1 MNKQIMDMA
10 QAEFNRAVMNDMG
23 IYMIAE
29 AWGIE
34 PRQVVRHKDGYGLLT
49 EGFVVAEIANQIK
62 EMKVGSDTMA
72 RNVRQLRK
80 EARKNVG
87 NVGNSGD
94 RNFSLCQRK
103 VLPQGRRFAKMKL
116 KTIERP
122 TAMPPSG
129 Q

>member
-1 MNKQIMDMA
+1 MNQQIMDMA
-10 QAEFNRAVMNDMG
+10 QAEFNRAVMNNLG

-29 AWGIE
+29 AWCIK
-34 PRQVVRHKDGYGLLT
+34 PYQVVRHGNGYGLLT
-49 EGFVVAEIANQIK
+49 EGFVVAEIAKQIK
-62 EMKVGSDTMA
+62 EMKVGQDRMA
-72 RNVRQLRK
+72 ATVRQLRK

-94 RNFSLCQRK
+94 RNFSLCQRR
-103 VLPQGRRFAKMKL
+103 VLPQGRRFGKTEG

>member
-1 MNKQIMDMA
+1 MSQQIMDMA
-10 QAEFNRAVMNDMG
+10 QAEFNRAVMNNLG

-49 EGFVVAEIANQIK
+49 EGFVVAEIAKQIK
-62 EMKVGSDTMA
+62 EMKVGQDTVAATLCQLRSDT
-72 RNVRQLRK
+72 
-80 EARKNVG
+80 RKNVG
-87 NVGNSGD
+87 IMGNTRVRDSG
-94 RNFSLCQRK
+94 LCQRK
-103 VLPQGRRFAKMKL
+103 VLPQGRRFGKTEG

-122 TAMPPSG
+122 TAMPTSG

>member
-1 MNKQIMDMA
+1 MNQQIMDMA
-10 QAEFNRAVMNDMG
+10 QQEFNRAVLNNMG
-23 IYMIAE
+23 IYLIAE

-34 PRQVVRHKDGYGLLT
+34 PRQVVRHGNGYGLLT
-49 EGFVVAEIANQIK
+49 EGFVVAEIAKQIR
-62 EMKVGSDTMA
+62 EMKVGKDTMA
-72 RNVRQLRK
+72 ANVRQLRK

-87 NVGNSGD
+87 NVGNSGVRD
-94 RNFSLCQRK
+94 SGLCERK
-103 VLPQGRRFAKMKL
+103 VLPQGRRFGKTEG